1 MNKVFLF
8 RNYYYCEK
16 NLKNERPQLLQGR
29 MYFCLL
35 KKKKHA
41 DNYLKTIF

>member
-1 MNKVFLF
+1 MNIVFLF
-8 RNYYYCEK
+8 RNYNYCER

-29 MYFCLL
+29 IYFYLL
-35 KKKKHA
+35 RKIKHA